1 MSGLPGDL
9 EPLVRQ
15 IRVEVYRRTGM
26 PVGVGIASTKT
37 LAKLANYDAKKWQ
50 SHTGGVVD
58 LSDEGIPS
66 PRP

>member
-37 LAKLANYDAKKWQ
+37 LAKLANYDAKK
-50 SHTGGVVD
+50 
-58 LSDEGIPS
+58 
-66 PRP
+66 